1 MTEIKGISV
10 DEWKKKICEETERLR
25 PQLIQLSHSIHDE
38 PEIGFQEFKS
48 SAKICDFLEKQGF
61 ETERGYCDLPTS
73 FKAVKKGSGKGPVVA
88 FLAEY
93 DALKDIGHA
102 CGHHMQGP
110 SVIGAALALKDT
122 CKEQSYKIVVYGTPA
137 EETIGGKI
145 IMQEK
150 GCFQDID
157 IALMMHAAPTTC
169 VDLRCMALECFYVNF
184 HGVESHA
191 AMSPDKGKSAFDAAL
206 LSFQGIEFLREHVKE
221 DSRMHYTV
229 LDAGGPSNIVPGRT
243 RAEYTLRSYSTDYLE
258 NVIVPRFYDIIK
270 GACLMTGTTY
280 DIERSYPFKAKI
292 PCITLNDLIM
302 ENARQFDAPQITG
315 PREKTGS
322 TDFGNV
328 MYDVPGCCIR
338 TAFVPEGTSAHS
350 KEYLDAGKTDKA
362 HAALRSGSEILAG
375 TCVDILENPEL
386 LQKIKEEFQERKK
399 KEQLMK

>member
-1 MTEIKGISV
+1 MKKEHIKHALEAYLPELTAMADQIYDLAEPGMEEFQSSKLLADYLQNHGFTVEMGIA
-10 DEWKKKICEETERLR
+10 
-25 PQLIQLSHSIHDE
+25 
-38 PEIGFQEFKS
+38 G
-48 SAKICDFLEKQGF
+48 
-61 ETERGYCDLPTS
+61 LPTAFRAVYEQGEGGPS
-73 FKAVKKGSGKGPVVA
+73 FG

-110 SVIGAALALKDT
+110 SVIGAALALKDI

-258 NVIVPRFYDIIK
+258 NGNIK
-270 GACLMTGTTY
+270 NSVNYPACDMGVCQAASRIAVLHMN
-280 DIERSYPFKAKI
+280 I
-292 PCITLNDLIM
+292 PNMIG
-302 ENARQFDAPQITG
+302 QIT
-315 PREKTGS
+315 
-322 TDFGNV
+322 
-328 MYDVPGCCIR
+328 
-338 TAFVPEGTSAHS
+338 A
-350 KEYLDAGKTDKA
+350 
-362 HAALRSGSEILAG
+362 ILAAQG
-375 TCVDILENPEL
+375 VNISDMTNKSRDKYAYTLLDLEHKPEETTVEKL
-386 LQKIKEEFQERKK
+386 KAIEGVLRVRVVK
-399 KEQLMK
+399 

>member
-1 MTEIKGISV
+1 MKKEHIKHALEAYLPELTAMADQIYDLAEPGMEEFQSSKLLADYLQNHGFTVEMGIA
-10 DEWKKKICEETERLR
+10 
-25 PQLIQLSHSIHDE
+25 
-38 PEIGFQEFKS
+38 G
-48 SAKICDFLEKQGF
+48 
-61 ETERGYCDLPTS
+61 LPTAFRAVYEQGEGGPS
-73 FKAVKKGSGKGPVVA
+73 FG

-110 SVIGAALALKDT
+110 SVIGAALALKDI

-150 GCFQDID
+150 GYFQDID
-157 IALMMHAAPTTC
+157 IALMMHAAPATC

-302 ENARQFDAPQITG
+302 ENAGQFDAPQITG

>member
-1 MTEIKGISV
+1 MKKEHIKHALEAYLPEMTAMADQIYDLAEPGMEEFQSSKLLADYLQNHGFTVEMGIA
-10 DEWKKKICEETERLR
+10 
-25 PQLIQLSHSIHDE
+25 
-38 PEIGFQEFKS
+38 G
-48 SAKICDFLEKQGF
+48 
-61 ETERGYCDLPTS
+61 LPTAFRAVYEQGEGGPS
-73 FKAVKKGSGKGPVVA
+73 FG

-110 SVIGAALALKDT
+110 SVIGAALALKDI

-258 NVIVPRFYDIIK
+258 KVIVPRFYDIIK

-302 ENARQFDAPQITG
+302 ENAGQFDAPQITG

>member
-1 MTEIKGISV
+1 MKKEHIKHALEAYLPELTAMADQIYDLAEPGMEEFQSSKLLADYLQNHGFTVEMGIA
-10 DEWKKKICEETERLR
+10 
-25 PQLIQLSHSIHDE
+25 
-38 PEIGFQEFKS
+38 G
-48 SAKICDFLEKQGF
+48 
-61 ETERGYCDLPTS
+61 LPTAFRAVYEQGEGGPS
-73 FKAVKKGSGKGPVVA
+73 FG

-110 SVIGAALALKDT
+110 SVIGAALALKDI

-229 LDAGGPSNIVPGRT
+229 LDAGGPSNIVQGRT

-302 ENARQFDAPQITG
+302 ENAGQFDAPQITG

-386 LQKIKEEFQERKK
+386 LQKIKDEFQERKK

>member
-1 MTEIKGISV
+1 MKKEHIKHALEAYLPELTAMADQIYDLAEPGMEEFQSSKLLADYLQNHGFTVEMGIA
-10 DEWKKKICEETERLR
+10 
-25 PQLIQLSHSIHDE
+25 
-38 PEIGFQEFKS
+38 G
-48 SAKICDFLEKQGF
+48 
-61 ETERGYCDLPTS
+61 LPTAFRAVYEQGEGGPS
-73 FKAVKKGSGKGPVVA
+73 FG

-110 SVIGAALALKDT
+110 SVIGAALALKDI

-206 LSFQGIEFLREHVKE
+206 LSFQGIQFLREHVKE

-302 ENARQFDAPQITG
+302 ENAGQFDAPQITG

>member
-1 MTEIKGISV
+1 MKKEHIKHALEAYLPELTAMADQIYDLAEPGMEEFQSSKLLADYLQNHGFTVEMGIA
-10 DEWKKKICEETERLR
+10 
-25 PQLIQLSHSIHDE
+25 
-38 PEIGFQEFKS
+38 G
-48 SAKICDFLEKQGF
+48 
-61 ETERGYCDLPTS
+61 LPTAFRAVYEQGEGGPS
-73 FKAVKKGSGKGPVVA
+73 FG

-110 SVIGAALALKDT
+110 SVIGAALALKDI

-302 ENARQFDAPQITG
+302 ENAGQFDAPQITG

-322 TDFGNV
+322 T
-328 MYDVPGCCIR
+328 DVPGCCIR

-375 TCVDILENPEL
+375 TCADILENPEL

>member
-1 MTEIKGISV
+1 MKKEHIKYALEAYLPELTAMADQIYDLAEPGMEEFQSSKLLADYLQNHGFTVEMGIA
-10 DEWKKKICEETERLR
+10 
-25 PQLIQLSHSIHDE
+25 
-38 PEIGFQEFKS
+38 G
-48 SAKICDFLEKQGF
+48 
-61 ETERGYCDLPTS
+61 LPTAFRAVYEQGEGGPS
-73 FKAVKKGSGKGPVVA
+73 FG

-110 SVIGAALALKDT
+110 SVIGAALALKDI

-302 ENARQFDAPQITG
+302 ENAGQFDAPQITG

>member
-1 MTEIKGISV
+1 MKTEQIRQALTAYLPELTAMADQIYDLAEPGMEEFQSSKLLADYLQNHGFTVEMGIAG
-10 DEWKKKICEETERLR
+10 
-25 PQLIQLSHSIHDE
+25 LSTAFRAVYE
-38 PEIGFQEFKS
+38 
-48 SAKICDFLEKQGF
+48 QG
-61 ETERGYCDLPTS
+61 EGGPS
-73 FKAVKKGSGKGPVVA
+73 FG

-110 SVIGAALALKDT
+110 SVIGAALALKDI

-302 ENARQFDAPQITG
+302 ENAGQFDAPQITG

>member
-1 MTEIKGISV
+1 MKKEHIKHALEAYLPELTAMADQIY
-10 DEWKKKICEETERLR
+10 DLA
-25 PQLIQLSHSIHDE
+25 E
-38 PEIGFQEFKS
+38 PGMEEFKS
-48 SAKICDFLEKQGF
+48 SKLLADYLQNHGF
-61 ETERGYCDLPTS
+61 TVEMGIAGLPTAFRAVYEQGEGGPS
-73 FKAVKKGSGKGPVVA
+73 FG

-110 SVIGAALALKDT
+110 SVIGAALALKDI

-302 ENARQFDAPQITG
+302 ENAGQFDAPQITG

>member
-1 MTEIKGISV
+1 MKKEHIKHALEAYLPELTAMADQIYDLAEPGMEEFQSSKLLADYLQNHGFTVEMGIA
-10 DEWKKKICEETERLR
+10 
-25 PQLIQLSHSIHDE
+25 
-38 PEIGFQEFKS
+38 G
-48 SAKICDFLEKQGF
+48 
-61 ETERGYCDLPTS
+61 LPTAFRAVYEQGEGGPS
-73 FKAVKKGSGKGPVVA
+73 FG

-110 SVIGAALALKDT
+110 SVIGAALALKDI

-292 PCITLNDLIM
+292 PCITLNNLIM
-302 ENARQFDAPQITG
+302 ENAGQFDAPQITG

-399 KEQLMK
+399 KSN

>member
-1 MTEIKGISV
+1 MKKEHIKHALEAYLPELTAMADQIYDLAAPCLEEFLSSKLLGDYLQNHGFTVEMGIA
-10 DEWKKKICEETERLR
+10 
-25 PQLIQLSHSIHDE
+25 
-38 PEIGFQEFKS
+38 G
-48 SAKICDFLEKQGF
+48 
-61 ETERGYCDLPTS
+61 LPTAFRAVYEQGEGGPS
-73 FKAVKKGSGKGPVVA
+73 FG

-110 SVIGAALALKDT
+110 SVIGAALALKDI

-302 ENARQFDAPQITG
+302 ENAGQFDAPQITG

>member
-1 MTEIKGISV
+1 MKKEHIKHALEAYLPELTAMADQIYDLAEPGMEEFQSSKLLADYLQNHGFTVEMGIA
-10 DEWKKKICEETERLR
+10 
-25 PQLIQLSHSIHDE
+25 
-38 PEIGFQEFKS
+38 G
-48 SAKICDFLEKQGF
+48 
-61 ETERGYCDLPTS
+61 LPTAFRAVYEQGEGGPS
-73 FKAVKKGSGKGPVVA
+73 FG

-110 SVIGAALALKDT
+110 SVIGAALALKDI

-258 NVIVPRFYDIIK
+258 NGIVPRFYDIIK

-302 ENARQFDAPQITG
+302 ENASQFDAPQITG

>member
-1 MTEIKGISV
+1 MKKEHIKHALEAYLPELTAMADQIYDLAEPGMEEFQSSKLLADYLQNHGFTVEMGIA
-10 DEWKKKICEETERLR
+10 
-25 PQLIQLSHSIHDE
+25 
-38 PEIGFQEFKS
+38 G
-48 SAKICDFLEKQGF
+48 
-61 ETERGYCDLPTS
+61 LPTAFRAVYEQGEGGPS
-73 FKAVKKGSGKGPVVA
+73 FG

-110 SVIGAALALKDT
+110 SVIGAALALKDI

-229 LDAGGPSNIVPGRT
+229 LDAGGPSTIVQGRT

-302 ENARQFDAPQITG
+302 ENAGQFDAPQITG
-315 PREKTGS
+315 PREKTGA
-322 TDFGNV
+322 TDFVNV

>member
-1 MTEIKGISV
+1 MKKEHIKHALEAYLPELTAMADQIYDLAEPGMEEFQSSKLLADYLQNHGFTVEMGIA
-10 DEWKKKICEETERLR
+10 
-25 PQLIQLSHSIHDE
+25 
-38 PEIGFQEFKS
+38 G
-48 SAKICDFLEKQGF
+48 
-61 ETERGYCDLPTS
+61 LPTAFRAVYEQGEGGPS
-73 FKAVKKGSGKGPVVA
+73 FG

-110 SVIGAALALKDT
+110 SVIGAALALKDI
-122 CKEQSYKIVVYGTPA
+122 CQEQSYKIVVYGTPA

-302 ENARQFDAPQITG
+302 ENAGQFDAPQITG

-362 HAALRSGSEILAG
+362 HAALRSGSEILVG

>member
-1 MTEIKGISV
+1 MKKEHIKHALEAYLPELTAMADQIYDLAEPGMEEFQSSKLLADYLQNHGFTVEMGIA
-10 DEWKKKICEETERLR
+10 
-25 PQLIQLSHSIHDE
+25 
-38 PEIGFQEFKS
+38 G
-48 SAKICDFLEKQGF
+48 
-61 ETERGYCDLPTS
+61 LPTAFRAVYEQGEGGPS
-73 FKAVKKGSGKGPVVA
+73 FG

-93 DALKDIGHA
+93 DALNDIGHA

-110 SVIGAALALKDT
+110 SVIGAALALKDI

-302 ENARQFDAPQITG
+302 ENAGQFDAPQITG

>member
-1 MTEIKGISV
+1 MKKEHIKHALEAYLPELTAMADQIYDLAEPGMEEFQSSKLLADYLQNHGFTVEMGIA
-10 DEWKKKICEETERLR
+10 
-25 PQLIQLSHSIHDE
+25 
-38 PEIGFQEFKS
+38 G
-48 SAKICDFLEKQGF
+48 
-61 ETERGYCDLPTS
+61 LPTAFRAVYEQGEGGPS
-73 FKAVKKGSGKGPVVA
+73 FG

-110 SVIGAALALKDT
+110 SVIGAALVLKDI

-145 IMQEK
+145 IMQEE

-258 NVIVPRFYDIIK
+258 KVIVPRFYDIIK

-302 ENARQFDAPQITG
+302 ENAGQFDAPQITG

>member
-1 MTEIKGISV
+1 MKKEHIKHALEAYLPEMTAMADQIYDLAEPGMEEFQSSKLLADYLQNHGFTVEMGIA
-10 DEWKKKICEETERLR
+10 
-25 PQLIQLSHSIHDE
+25 
-38 PEIGFQEFKS
+38 G
-48 SAKICDFLEKQGF
+48 
-61 ETERGYCDLPTS
+61 LPTAFRAVYEQGEGGPS
-73 FKAVKKGSGKGPVVA
+73 FG

-292 PCITLNDLIM
+292 PCITLNNLIM
-302 ENARQFDAPQITG
+302 ENAGQFDAPQITG

-399 KEQLMK
+399 KSN

>member
-1 MTEIKGISV
+1 MKKEHIKHALEAYLPELTAMADQIYDLAEPGMEEFQSSKLLADYLQNHGFTVEMGIA
-10 DEWKKKICEETERLR
+10 
-25 PQLIQLSHSIHDE
+25 
-38 PEIGFQEFKS
+38 G
-48 SAKICDFLEKQGF
+48 
-61 ETERGYCDLPTS
+61 LPTAFRAVYEQGEGGPS
-73 FKAVKKGSGKGPVVA
+73 FG

-110 SVIGAALALKDT
+110 SVIGAALALKDI

-302 ENARQFDAPQITG
+302 ENARQFDAPQITE

>member
-1 MTEIKGISV
+1 MKKEHIKHALEAYLPEMTAMADQIYDLAEPGMEEFQSSKLLADYLQNHGFTVEMGIA
-10 DEWKKKICEETERLR
+10 
-25 PQLIQLSHSIHDE
+25 
-38 PEIGFQEFKS
+38 G
-48 SAKICDFLEKQGF
+48 
-61 ETERGYCDLPTS
+61 LPTAFRAVYEQGEGGPS
-73 FKAVKKGSGKGPVVA
+73 FG

-110 SVIGAALALKDT
+110 SVIGAALALKDI

-229 LDAGGPSNIVPGRT
+229 LDAGSPSNIVPGRT

-302 ENARQFDAPQITG
+302 ENAGQFDAPQITG

>member
-1 MTEIKGISV
+1 MKKEHIKHALEAYLPELTAMADQIYDLAEPGMEEFQSSKLLADYLQNHGFAVEMGIA
-10 DEWKKKICEETERLR
+10 
-25 PQLIQLSHSIHDE
+25 
-38 PEIGFQEFKS
+38 G
-48 SAKICDFLEKQGF
+48 
-61 ETERGYCDLPTS
+61 LPTAFRAVYEQGEGGPS
-73 FKAVKKGSGKGPVVA
+73 FG

-110 SVIGAALALKDT
+110 SVIGAALALKDI

-302 ENARQFDAPQITG
+302 ENAGQFDAPQITG

>member
-1 MTEIKGISV
+1 MKKEHIKHALEAYLPELTAMADQIYDLAEPGMEEFQSSKLLADYLQNHGFTVEMGIA
-10 DEWKKKICEETERLR
+10 
-25 PQLIQLSHSIHDE
+25 
-38 PEIGFQEFKS
+38 G
-48 SAKICDFLEKQGF
+48 
-61 ETERGYCDLPTS
+61 LPTAFRAVYEQGEGGPS
-73 FKAVKKGSGKGPVVA
+73 FG

-102 CGHHMQGP
+102 YGHHMQGP
-110 SVIGAALALKDT
+110 SVIGAALALKDI

-302 ENARQFDAPQITG
+302 ENAGQFDAPQITG

>member
-1 MTEIKGISV
+1 MKKEHIKHALEAYLPELTAMADQIYDLAEPGMEEFQSSKLLADYLQNHGFTVEMGIA
-10 DEWKKKICEETERLR
+10 
-25 PQLIQLSHSIHDE
+25 
-38 PEIGFQEFKS
+38 G
-48 SAKICDFLEKQGF
+48 
-61 ETERGYCDLPTS
+61 LPTAFRAVYEQGEGGPS
-73 FKAVKKGSGKGPVVA
+73 FG

-110 SVIGAALALKDT
+110 SVIGAALALKDI

-302 ENARQFDAPQITG
+302 ENAGQFDAPQITG

-386 LQKIKEEFQERKK
+386 LQKIKEEFQEREK

>member
-1 MTEIKGISV
+1 MKKETIKQAVAPYMAELTKMADRIYDLAEPGLEEVRSSAV
-10 DEWKKKICEETERLR
+10 LTDYLEKK
-25 PQLIQLSHSIHDE
+25 
-38 PEIGFQEFKS
+38 GFQ
-48 SAKICDFLEKQGF
+48 I
-61 ETERGYCDLPTS
+61 ERGIAGLPTAFRAVYEQGNGGPS
-73 FKAVKKGSGKGPVVA
+73 FG

-93 DALKDIGHA
+93 DALKGIGHA

-110 SVIGAALALKDT
+110 SVIGAALTLKDI

-150 GCFQDID
+150 GYFQDID

-302 ENARQFDAPQITG
+302 ENAGQFDAPQITG

>member
-1 MTEIKGISV
+1 MKKEHIKHALEAYLPELTAMADQIYDLAEPGMEEFQSSKLLADYLQNHGFTVEMGIA
-10 DEWKKKICEETERLR
+10 
-25 PQLIQLSHSIHDE
+25 
-38 PEIGFQEFKS
+38 G
-48 SAKICDFLEKQGF
+48 
-61 ETERGYCDLPTS
+61 LPTAFRAVYEQGEGGPS
-73 FKAVKKGSGKGPVVA
+73 FG

-110 SVIGAALALKDT
+110 SVIGAALALKDI

-302 ENARQFDAPQITG
+302 ENAGQFDAPQITG

-386 LQKIKEEFQERKK
+386 LQKIKEEFQERKE

>member
-1 MTEIKGISV
+1 MKKEHIKHALEAYLPELTAMADKIYDLAEPGMEEFQSSKLLADYLQNHGFTVEMGIA
-10 DEWKKKICEETERLR
+10 
-25 PQLIQLSHSIHDE
+25 
-38 PEIGFQEFKS
+38 G
-48 SAKICDFLEKQGF
+48 
-61 ETERGYCDLPTS
+61 LPTAFRAVYEQGEGGPS
-73 FKAVKKGSGKGPVVA
+73 FG

-110 SVIGAALALKDT
+110 SVIGAALALKDI

-302 ENARQFDAPQITG
+302 ENARQFDAPQITE

>member
-1 MTEIKGISV
+1 MKKEHIKHALEAYLPELTAMADQIYDLAEPGMEEFQSSKLLADYLQNHGFTVEMGIA
-10 DEWKKKICEETERLR
+10 
-25 PQLIQLSHSIHDE
+25 
-38 PEIGFQEFKS
+38 G
-48 SAKICDFLEKQGF
+48 
-61 ETERGYCDLPTS
+61 LPTAFRAVYEQGEGVPS
-73 FKAVKKGSGKGPVVA
+73 FG

-110 SVIGAALALKDT
+110 SVIGAALALKDI

-292 PCITLNDLIM
+292 PCIALNDLIM
-302 ENARQFDAPQITG
+302 ENARQFDAPQITE

-350 KEYLDAGKTDKA
+350 KEYLDAGKTEKA
-362 HAALRSGSEILAG
+362 HEALRSGSEILAG
-375 TCVDILENPEL
+375 TCMDILENPEL
-386 LQKIKEEFQERKK
+386 LQKMKEEFQERKK
-399 KEQLMK
+399 QEQLMK